1 MTKSKYK
8 STLNACYLG
17 YITQAVV
24 NNLAPLLFII
34 FQDSFHISYEML
46 GRLVLINF
54 GTQILADWVALH
66 TIDRIG
72 YRTSAVL
79 AHALSAAGLVALGIL
94 PMVMP
99 SPYLG
104 LTIAVVIYALGGGF
118 IEVLISPIVDSL
130 PGDAKA
136 SAMSLLHSFYC
147 WGQMG
152 VVIVTT
158 LLLRIIGTDYWFVL
172 PISWAILPIWNLF
185 RFTKVPLL
193 PPVADYER
201 IPLRKLLKQP
211 IFVVALLLMLSA
223 GASELTMSQW
233 SSLFAERGL
242 LVPKV
247 FGDLLG
253 PCLFAVFMGI
263 GRTLHGVLG
272 HKFSL
277 RGAMIATAVLCI
289 LCYLVTVF
297 MPFPVFAL
305 MGCAF
310 CGFSVSLMWP
320 GTFSLV
326 SETFPKGGTAMFGL
340 MAVFG
345 DMGGAMGPWLAGF
358 VSDAMQRSDKWL
370 RIADSLALKPEQLG
384 LKAGLLVAIIFPIL
398 MLMGLLMFRKAP
410 DGGKHLDQTYAES
423 TP

>member
-1 MTKSKYK
+1 MRKNQYK
-8 STLNACYLG
+8 STLQACYLG

-34 FQDSFHISYEML
+34 FQDSYHISYEML

-54 GTQILADWVALH
+54 GTQIFADWVALH

-79 AHALSAAGLVALGIL
+79 AHALSATGLIALGIL

-104 LTIAVVIYALGGGF
+104 LTLAVMIYALGGGF

-130 PGDAKA
+130 PGEAKS

-152 VVIVTT
+152 VVLITT
-158 LLLRIIGTDYWFVL
+158 LLLKLIGTELWFLL
-172 PISWAILPIWNLF
+172 PVAWSILPLWNLF

-193 PPVADYER
+193 PPVPEHER

-211 IFVVALLLMLSA
+211 VFIVALLLMMSA

-242 LVPKV
+242 QVPKV

-263 GRTLHGVLG
+263 GRTIHGVLG
-272 HKFSL
+272 HKMNL
-277 RGAMIATAVLCI
+277 RGAMMATAALCI
-289 LCYLVTVF
+289 LCYLITVF
-297 MPFPVFAL
+297 VPFPVFAL
-305 MGCAF
+305 LGCAF

-345 DMGGAMGPWLAGF
+345 DLGGSVGPWLAGF
-358 VSDAMQRSDKWL
+358 VSDAVQRSEKWV
-370 RIADSLALKPEQLG
+370 RIADSLSLQPEQLG
-384 LKAGLLVAIIFPIL
+384 LKAGLLIAVVFPIL
-398 MLMGLLMFRKAP
+398 MLMGLLMFRKP
-410 DGGKHLDQTYAES
+410 KHAIS
-423 TP
+423 